1 MADQQTDNRQSAGRP
16 KLARGVFLVLCLVIV
31 VLFVTLWI
39 NLASKDIKVEVAV
52 KQPATEQSVAT
63 GESKA
68 ADKGK
73 WYVSLASFRLEK
85 DAAAM
90 VKRIAQKGV
99 KADYFPFVG
108 SRKKYTWYRVRVTGF
123 ASEQAAQEQL
133 VVLAEKLGI
142 RNAWVG
148 EELY

>member
-16 KLARGVFLVLCLVIV
+16 KLSRGVFLVLCLVIV
-31 VLFVTLWI
+31 ALFVTLWM
-39 NLASKDIKVEVAV
+39 NLASKDIEVEIAV
-52 KQPATEQSVAT
+52 KQPATEQSVIT

-85 DAAAM
+85 EAAAM
-90 VKRIAQKGV
+90 VNRISQKGV
-99 KADYFPFVG
+99 KADYISFIG
-108 SRKKYTWYRVRVTGF
+108 KRKDYQWYRVQVSGF
-123 ASEQAAQEQL
+123 ASEQAAQDEL
-133 VVLAEKLGI
+133 VVLAKKLGI

-148 EELY
+148 EKF